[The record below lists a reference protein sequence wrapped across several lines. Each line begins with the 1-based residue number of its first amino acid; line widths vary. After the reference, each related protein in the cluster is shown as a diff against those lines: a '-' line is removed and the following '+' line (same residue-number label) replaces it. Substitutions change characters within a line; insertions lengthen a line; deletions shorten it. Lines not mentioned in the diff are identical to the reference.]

1 MLAPAVAV
9 ALTGLAGA
17 PAFASTA
24 SPTVPQGPLCAYDG
38 AGSQSDSNVPDSD
51 TPQATVSAA
60 QVSREEIVDKK
71 EGIGFSGTGFTADEK
86 ATVPV
91 VGPDGTEYTPETKL
105 TVDENGKV
113 NGTYF
118 F

>member
-1 MLAPAVAV
+1 MKTSRLVLAPAVAV

-38 AGSQSDSNVPDSD
+38 AGSQSDSTVPDSD

-86 ATVPV
+86 ATVTV
-91 VGPDGTEYTPETKL
+91 VGTDGT
-105 TVDENGKV
+105 
-113 NGTYF
+113 
-118 F
+118 